1 MPQWVMI
8 TSKDIVKNVEVVL
21 RKATKREVGKNIFMT
36 AYQILAALPRSVRKR
51 LIRDYGQGGKGS
63 GNIPAATK
71 VVSEAA
77 EEVANVEIVYMDT
90 RRMWFVIPTTTG
102 KNRVKPSR
110 NTYCGLF
117 RLPDG
122 SPTARRCNLRHLTA
136 APNLQRPSQ
145 RRASG

>member
-1 MPQWVMI
+1 MPQRVKI
-8 TSKDIVKNVEVVL
+8 TSKDIVQNVEVVL
-21 RKATKREVGKNIFMT
+21 REAATREAGNNIFMT
-36 AYQILAALPRSVRKR
+36 AYQILAELPPSVRKR

-77 EEVANVEIVYMDT
+77 EVVANVEIVYMDT
-90 RRMWFVIPTTTG
+90 RCMWFVIPTTTG
-102 KNRVKPSR
+102 KNWVKPSGQK
-110 NTYCGLF
+110 YCALF

-122 SPTARRCNLRHLTA
+122 SPTARRCKLPQLTA